1 MSVYT
6 GIFYCYNN
14 KLISGEYD
22 MENFY
27 LHKTIHQ
34 FINEMEYMNN
44 PRVIGC
50 ILYGSY
56 LTGYQNK
63 DSDIDLRIILN
74 NNNPNLLIRG
84 NKMVNGKRI
93 EYFEKPIADE
103 YLSIDNGYLN
113 QDNAMFSI
121 IGNGEI
127 IFDKTG
133 EVKELQ
139 RYAIA
144 KFSKP
149 LPSLNEDDTKE
160 YMSILDNRLLKLKI
174 AYEKNDP
181 FFNNL
186 YYLTIEKIR
195 KFYHRINGIPSIQTS
210 KVYRVYTDPSYAES
224 MNKIVPSKEF
234 IDIYFDCILG
244 EYSDKK
250 VMYLKVLNLYEYV
263 KNGRDLGGD
272 YRILIRSRNDNFRG
286 TK

>member
-1 MSVYT
+1 
-6 GIFYCYNN
+6 
-14 KLISGEYD
+14 
-22 MENFY
+22 MEKKNLY
-27 LHKTIHQ
+27 KTINK
-34 FINEMEYMNN
+34 FINGMNYLDN

-56 LTGYQNK
+56 LTGYYHQ

-74 NNNPNLLIRG
+74 NSNPDYLILG
-84 NKMVNGKRI
+84 NKIVNGMRI
-93 EYFEKPIADE
+93 EYFEKPLADE
-103 YLSIDNGYLN
+103 YLSIDNGFLN
-113 QDNAMFSI
+113 QDNAMYSI

-139 RYAIA
+139 RYAIT
-144 KFSKP
+144 KFSNP
-149 LPSLNEDDTKE
+149 LPPLNENDLKE
-160 YMSILDNRLLKLKI
+160 YISILDNRLLKLKI
-174 AYEKNDP
+174 ACENNDP

-195 KFYHRINGIPSIQTS
+195 KLYHRINGIPSIQTS

-244 EYSDKK
+244 EYADKR

-263 KNGRDLGGD
+263 KNGRELDSD
-272 YRILIRSRNDNFRG
+272 YRILIKSRNENLRG